1 VTINRED
8 IRGELQPANEW
19 KRRKWLQTS
28 ATRPQYLVGLCRCG
42 LYLIPIMDRT
52 ALGSVLFATLA
63 VIGMAVPAMALSA
76 NTGEPSTSD
85 LTGTSTEVTAQ
96 TDSRVNARVGP
107 QLSTVIDVSSD
118 EVQTDFDN
126 TAFELSV
133 EGASEEARAE
143 VIAERADEL
152 RDRAE
157 SIHDDFDEA
166 TEAYEEGDLT
176 KSEYAQRLAVL
187 NARATNLLDSYEQLR
202 QRAANVSTL
211 ELRAAGV
218 TQSAL
223 DRSVENLSS
232 VTGTGANA
240 LLKQFTGESDGEI
253 ELETENGLSIEVE
266 SEDGERSREF
276 ERPRDDTDTVT
287 VSQSAALETARGAL
301 SSVGGDWVLSSSE
314 VDADGGA
321 YEFAFVLRNASNLT
335 GEAEVAVDGSSGDIF
350 SLEEEIGPRDD
361 DSEAADEE
369 DDSDRELTLV
379 VAEGTPGPNERITV
393 QVLANGEPAGNVPVY
408 LNDRPVG
415 TTDSEGRVMVTL
427 PTADEAELTAE
438 TDDAEAKLEFEFED
452 AEEDDQETE
461 SEPASESEGNDEEA
475 ETPNNEH
482 EEETESEG

>member
-1 VTINRED
+1 
-8 IRGELQPANEW
+8 
-19 KRRKWLQTS
+19 
-28 ATRPQYLVGLCRCG
+28 
-42 LYLIPIMDRT
+42 MHRT
-52 ALGSVLFATLA
+52 ALGSVLFATLV
-63 VIGMAVPAMALSA
+63 VIGMAVPAMALST

-85 LTGTSTEVTAQ
+85 LTGESPEVIAQTNSATRTAQTQ

-118 EVQTDFDN
+118 EVQTEFDN

-166 TEAYEEGDLT
+166 TEAYEDGDLT

-187 NARATNLLDSYEQLR
+187 NARATNLLNSYEQLR
-202 QRAANVSTL
+202 QRAATVSEP

-223 DRSVENLSS
+223 DRSVENLNR
-232 VTGTGANA
+232 VTGTGTTA
-240 LLKQFTGESDGEI
+240 LRKQFTGESDGEI

-301 SSVGGDWVLSSSE
+301 SSVGGNWVLTSSE
-314 VDADGGA
+314 VDEDDGA
-321 YEFAFVLRNASNLT
+321 YEFAFGLRNAANLT

-350 SLEEEIGPRDD
+350 SLEEEIEPRDGD
-361 DSEAADEE
+361 GEAADEE
-369 DDSDRELTLV
+369 DDSDRELTMV

-393 QVLANGEPAGNVPVY
+393 QVLANGEPAENVPVS
-408 LNDRPVG
+408 LNDRLVG
-415 TTDSEGRVMVTL
+415 TTDSDGRVTVTL
-427 PTADEAELTAE
+427 PAADEAELTAE
-438 TDDAEAKLEFEFED
+438 TDDAEAELEFEFED

-461 SEPASESEGNDEEA
+461 SEDDDEESE
-475 ETPNNEH
+475 TPTDEH
-482 EEETESEG
+482 EEDPESER